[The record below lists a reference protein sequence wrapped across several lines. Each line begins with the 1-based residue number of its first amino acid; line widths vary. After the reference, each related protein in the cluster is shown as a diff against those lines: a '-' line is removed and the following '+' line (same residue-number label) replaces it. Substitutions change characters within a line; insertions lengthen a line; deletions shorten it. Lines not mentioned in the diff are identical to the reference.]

1 MTTVKTVSVQE
12 FAKKL
17 NLQIIREGVGVVE
30 LSSISVTRPGLQLA
44 GYYEKFANRRVQII
58 GYAEHEFIKSLPE
71 KARYKAVNQL
81 FEKDINCLIIARG
94 LDVLEEID
102 VLAQEY
108 NCPVFVSQKVT
119 TVLIHDLLMY
129 LSIELAPSGKVHGV
143 LLDVYGVGVLI
154 TGKAGI
160 GKSETALELISR
172 GHRLVADD
180 TVVLH
185 TDGERIIGSAPEN
198 IRYYMEVR
206 GVGIINV
213 KTMYGSTSVRDE
225 KTVNMIVE
233 LLPWTNDLEY
243 DRLGNERYYTKLL
256 DSQVVTYKIPVQ
268 SGRNIPAIIEA
279 ASKKYRLEQQLG
291 MSVAEELISKAFT
304 SKE

>member
-1 MTTVKTVSVQE
+1 MYCPCQDG
-12 FAKKL
+12 
-17 NLQIIREGVGVVE
+17 R
-30 LSSISVTRPGLQLA
+30 IS
-44 GYYEKFANRRVQII
+44 KRRV
-58 GYAEHEFIKSLPE
+58 EFSAAKMFCAQKNIDKSNL
-71 KARYKAVNQL
+71 
-81 FEKDINCLIIARG
+81 
-94 LDVLEEID
+94 
-102 VLAQEY
+102 
-108 NCPVFVSQKVT
+108 
-119 TVLIHDLLMY
+119 
-129 LSIELAPSGKVHGV
+129 
-143 LLDVYGVGVLI
+143 
-154 TGKAGI
+154 
-160 GKSETALELISR
+160 
-172 GHRLVADD
+172 
-180 TVVLH
+180 
-185 TDGERIIGSAPEN
+185 

-225 KTVNMIVE
+225 KTINMIVE